1 MYTDFF
7 AQMRSLQRE
16 LNGLSGIHQVESME
30 CNDSYLQMIT
40 DSGLRKKTEKLF
52 REGHHARA
60 VEEAYK
66 YLDNIVKRTIKPLDK
81 KLTGASLM
89 QKVFSTDN
97 PLLKINAGGTQSEID
112 EQKGYLQIFAGC
124 MTGIR
129 NPRAHE
135 SDWEDNEE
143 RALELL
149 TLANH
154 LVIRVRNATI
164 CKNDSMGDKQK

>member
-1 MYTDFF
+1 MYADIFEK
-7 AQMRSLQRE
+7 MSSLQRE
-16 LNGLSGIHQVESME
+16 LNTLIGAQRDESIE
-30 CNDSYLQMIT
+30 YNDIFLRIVT

-52 REGHHARA
+52 RDGHHARA

-66 YLDNIVKRTIKPLDK
+66 YLDNMVKKAAKPSDK
-81 KLTGASLM
+81 KLTGSSLM
-89 QKVFSTDN
+89 QKVFSIDN
-97 PLLKINAGGTQSEID
+97 PLLKINAGETQSESD
-112 EQKGYLQIFAGC
+112 EQKGYLQIFAGS

-135 SDWEDNEE
+135 SDWEDSED

-154 LVIRVRNATI
+154 LVIRVRNAVF
-164 CKNDSMGDKQK
+164 CESE